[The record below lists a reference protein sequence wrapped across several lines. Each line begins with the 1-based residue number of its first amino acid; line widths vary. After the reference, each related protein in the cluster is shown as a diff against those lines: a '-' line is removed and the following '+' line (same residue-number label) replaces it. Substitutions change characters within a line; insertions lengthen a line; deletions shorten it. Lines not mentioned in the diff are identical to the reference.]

1 MNSKKRLSISLTAL
15 IALCLGLCVTS
26 FALGYT
32 FLRVEDNFFHTGTV
46 DIELQESNFVIQG
59 SSTGD
64 FLFEPGMRVYK
75 TFTIENKSTDPNGVW
90 YKLYFD
96 NIRGNLADIIDVT
109 VYDGNAEVLSGKL
122 SALTRA
128 NTNALDQ
135 LAFGQ
140 SRTFKVEFHY
150 PESEGNAG
158 QGGTAEF
165 TICAEAVQRKNNPTG
180 LFN

>member
-75 TFTIENKSTDPNGVW
+75 TFTLENKSTDPNGVW
-90 YKLYFD
+90 YKLYFKD
-96 NIRGNLADIIDVT
+96 ISGSLAHIIDVT
-109 VYDGNAEVLSGKL
+109 IYDGATEVLSGKL
-122 SALTRA
+122 STLTRA
-128 NTNALDQ
+128 NATALDQ
-135 LAFGQ
+135 LALNE

-165 TICAEAVQRKNNPTG
+165 TICAEAVQSKNNPNG

>member
-75 TFTIENKSTDPNGVW
+75 TFTLENKSTDPDGVW
-90 YKLYFD
+90 YKLYFKD
-96 NIRGNLADIIDVT
+96 ISGNLADIIDVT
-109 VYDGNAEVLSGKL
+109 VYDGATEVLSGKL

-128 NTNALDQ
+128 NTLDQ
-135 LAFGQ
+135 LALNE

-150 PESEGNAG
+150 PEKEGNAG

>member
-59 SSTGD
+59 SSTGV

-75 TFTIENKSTDPNGVW
+75 TFTIEN
-90 YKLYFD
+90 
-96 NIRGNLADIIDVT
+96 
-109 VYDGNAEVLSGKL
+109 
-122 SALTRA
+122 
-128 NTNALDQ
+128 
-135 LAFGQ
+135 
-140 SRTFKVEFHY
+140 
-150 PESEGNAG
+150 
-158 QGGTAEF
+158 
-165 TICAEAVQRKNNPTG
+165 
-180 LFN
+180 

>member
-15 IALCLGLCVTS
+15 IVLCLCLCVTS

-90 YKLYFD
+90 YKIYFD
-96 NIRGNLADIIDVT
+96 DIRGNLADIIDVT
-109 VYDGNAEVLSGKL
+109 IYDGNTEVLSGKL
-122 SALTRA
+122 STLTRA

-135 LAFGQ
+135 LEPGKT
-140 SRTFKVEFHY
+140 REFKVEFHY
-150 PESEGNAG
+150 PENEGNAG

-165 TICAEAVQRKNNPTG
+165 VICAEAVQSKNNPNG

>member
-1 MNSKKRLSISLTAL
+1 MNSKKRLSISVTAL
-15 IALCLGLCVTS
+15 IVLCLCLCVTS

-46 DIELQESNFVIQG
+46 DIELNEGGFVLADG
-59 SSTGD
+59 KSE

-96 NIRGNLADIIDVT
+96 NISGNLADIIDVT
-109 VYDGNAEVLSGKL
+109 IYDGATEVLSGKL

-135 LAFGQ
+135 LAFGE

-150 PESEGNAG
+150 PEEEGNAG